1 MAFLEEIK
9 EILLGPF
16 QPKDVYSLFPFFFPL
31 LCDLVFISGG
41 TRRSFSRHER
51 HAFELKLLSCEELR
65 KAVAASSAFH
75 FPFLK

>member
-16 QPKDVYSLFPFFFPL
+16 QPKDVYSLFAFFFSL